1 MSHPA
6 ILSNRAPRLAEVQ
19 CSRLQFQPGDRV
31 IVRTMHRLT
40 SEEQKKL
47 RRTIVKFAGCEIEVL
62 IYCMADMEITVEK
75 R

>member
-1 MSHPA
+1 MNHPA

-19 CSRLQFQPGDRV
+19 CTRLQFQPGDRV
-31 IVRTMHRLT
+31 MARTIHRLT
-40 SEEQKKL
+40 PEEQKKL
-47 RRTIVKFAGCEIEVL
+47 RRMIVKWAGVEIEVL